1 MLSTFGSS
9 YFGDQHQLDVGT
21 AAGLG
26 EVTSGSTHTAELY
39 NASDVAVSAPITLPL
54 EDGTFQVTWP
64 GQSALSTAA
73 QLAANPLSVPGHS
86 SVTITV
92 TFLSAARESV
102 QTADLSWAG
111 TKVTLNFDRYLL
123 ISDEPRKS
131 VSETIEFKTQVSE
144 AWDGTEQR
152 TRLRAKPRGRTSYEY
167 LNSGVQASRRVSRT
181 LQAYMTGLGSRQV
194 KVALWHRMQKG
205 RVRLQSDLGLTSVY
219 IDRHG
224 PTTWDPDIQAI
235 PALGVL
241 LAIDAA
247 GQIHE
252 IQALSASHSNG
263 TASLYVGTSLPPGL
277 LHEEE
282 VHVIPYSIAR
292 LSEKSDFG
300 IFPSDAA
307 EYEAEWTYDT
317 HDYAGNNLD
326 NSTLYSALA
335 PDTYNSR
342 PILREGNYVSGSL
355 AFTSQSGAVRFDKS
369 IGIIDAFHRRESSI
383 ISFARRFDYSNDI
396 TKVEAFRKFVMWT
409 QGMQRSFYV
418 PSGSADLEPV
428 SVAGQVLKVTGTELG
443 GLVPLLDGY
452 ASLEVTLSSGAKQQV
467 MVTSSSMNADG
478 TADLTFTGTI
488 SSTPTKVEIL
498 YHVRLASDRIRI
510 DFEGVE
516 SLECGFRVQ
525 SVKQ

>member
-1 MLSTFGSS
+1 MQKAKVVYTAGFGSIP
-9 YFGDQHQLDVGT
+9 G
-21 AAGLG
+21 A
-26 EVTSGSTHTAELY
+26 Y
-39 NASDVAVSAPITLPL
+39 N
-54 EDGTFQVTWP
+54 
-64 GQSALSTAA
+64 
-73 QLAANPLSVPGHS
+73 
-86 SVTITV
+86 
-92 TFLSAARESV
+92 
-102 QTADLSWAG
+102 
-111 TKVTLNFDRYLL
+111 LNR
-123 ISDEPRKS
+123 
-131 VSETIEFKTQVSE
+131 
-144 AWDGTEQR
+144 
-152 TRLRAKPRGRTSYEY
+152 
-167 LNSGVQASRRVSRT
+167 N
-181 LQAYMTGLGSRQV
+181 
-194 KVALWHRMQKG
+194 
-205 RVRLQSDLGLTSVY
+205 
-219 IDRHG
+219 G

-235 PALGVL
+235 PTFGVL

-247 GQIHE
+247 GQIYE
-252 IQALSASHSNG
+252 LQALTSTHSDG
-263 TASLYVGTSLPPGL
+263 TTAIFIGSSIPSGL
-277 LHEEE
+277 VHHEEI
-282 VHVIPYSIAR
+282 HIIPYAIAR
-292 LSEKSDFG
+292 LSEKSDFA

-317 HDYAGNNLD
+317 HDYVGNNLD

-396 TKVEAFRKFVMWT
+396 TKVEAFRKFAMWT

-418 PSGSADLEPV
+418 PSGSADLAPV
-428 SVAGQVLKVTGTELG
+428 SVGGQVLKVLGTDLG

-452 ASLEVTLSSGAKQQV
+452 ASLEVTLSSGTKQQV
-467 MVTSSSMNADG
+467 TVTSSTMNADG

-488 SSTPTKVEIL
+488 SSLPAKVEIL

-510 DFEGVE
+510 GFEGVE